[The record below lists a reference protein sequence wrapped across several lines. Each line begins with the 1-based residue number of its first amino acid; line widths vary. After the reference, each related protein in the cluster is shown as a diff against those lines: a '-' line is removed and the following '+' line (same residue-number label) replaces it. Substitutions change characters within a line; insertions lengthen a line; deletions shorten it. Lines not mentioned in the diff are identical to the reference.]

1 MLSNS
6 KGRDFKA
13 LQALK
18 KMTYTKIIETF
29 RLFKEKKSIIMF
41 FNSFEIKIHKPKYI
55 IYYITLNANTFLAY
69 KMFFVDFILNGKS
82 QKKKVLKTT

>member
-1 MLSNS
+1 
-6 KGRDFKA
+6 
-13 LQALK
+13 
-18 KMTYTKIIETF
+18 
-29 RLFKEKKSIIMF
+29 MF